1 MSKTV
6 AIIPARWESSRF
18 PGKPLAKLA
27 GKPMIEWVWG
37 QARKIPRVSGVYVAT
52 DDNRILKTV
61 TAFGG
66 EALLTSNNLRSG
78 SDRLAEAA
86 TLLKLDPKDIVINVQ
101 GDQPCLDPL
110 SPGLL
115 AQALEDNLAPVATLA
130 VPLTDPM
137 EVANPNHVKVVF
149 DLKGRALYF
158 SRSPIPFYRDTLG
171 IHHKHIGLYAY
182 RVSFLTEYVKWP
194 PSPLELAE
202 NLEQLRILERG
213 LAIQV
218 VVGQGVSPEVDTPED
233 LAIAEKVILESLA

>member
-1 MSKTV
+1 
-6 AIIPARWESSRF
+6 
-18 PGKPLAKLA
+18 
-27 GKPMIEWVWG
+27 
-37 QARKIPRVSGVYVAT
+37 
-52 DDNRILKTV
+52 
-61 TAFGG
+61 
-66 EALLTSNNLRSG
+66 
-78 SDRLAEAA
+78 
-86 TLLKLDPKDIVINVQ
+86 
-101 GDQPCLDPL
+101 
-110 SPGLL
+110 
-115 AQALEDNLAPVATLA
+115 
-130 VPLTDPM
+130 M